1 MRVLGIDPGT
11 VTTGYGVVEE
21 SGGRLVYVEAGG
33 ITTSAK
39 LPFPERLKIIYDG
52 LEAVI
57 ARHRPDAVAV
67 ESLFFA
73 KNVQSA
79 LKLGHARGVAVLAA
93 VNAGLP
99 VSEYSAL
106 EIKKAVVG
114 YGQAEKEQVMKM
126 VGTLL
131 GMRELPKPLDATDA
145 LAAAICH
152 INSARVAAAMARA
165 KR

>member
-1 MRVLGIDPGT
+1 MGIDPGT
-11 VTTGYGVVEE
+11 VTSGYGIVEE
-21 SGGRLVYVEAGG
+21 SSGRLVYIDAGG

-39 LPFPERLKIIYDG
+39 LPFAERLKIIYDG

-57 ARHRPDAVAV
+57 ARHKPDAVAV

-79 LKLGHARGVAVLAA
+79 LKLGHARGVALLA
-93 VNAGLP
+93 VMNAGLP
-99 VSEYSAL
+99 LAEYSAL

-114 YGQAEKEQVMKM
+114 YGQAEKEQVKKM
-126 VGTLL
+126 VGALL
-131 GMRELPKPLDATDA
+131 NMRELPKPLDATDA

-152 INSARVAAAMARA
+152 INSAKVAAALGRA
-165 KR
+165 KK